1 MKKLIVLGAI
11 FGFLF
16 FLSGVAR
23 AVPDME
29 VRAYI
34 IAVMNGDTAKISSL
48 LTDDPKLVDV
58 PDDIGWTQLMRAV
71 DYAKLP
77 TVELIVSRDADLN
90 AQNPEGKTPLI
101 FAAKNGNLEM
111 VKFLVSKGAHMNIKD
126 NKGARALTW
135 AEKRKDNAGNEIA
148 DFLRGYGAKE

>member
-1 MKKLIVLGAI
+1 MKKQIVVLIVV
-11 FGFLF
+11 GFLF
-16 FLSGVAR
+16 SMIGVAG
-23 AVPDME
+23 AVADME

-34 IAVMNGDTAKISSL
+34 IAVNHGDTAKISSL
-48 LTDDPKLVDV
+48 LTNNPKLVDV

-71 DYAKLP
+71 DYAEMP

-101 FAAKNGNLEM
+101 FAARNGNLEM
-111 VKFLVSKGAHMNIKD
+111 VKFLVAKGAHMNIKD

-135 AEKRKDNAGNEIA
+135 AEKRNDNTG
-148 DFLRGYGAKE
+148 DRKSVV